1 MYAALWQRQTEGL
14 AQQCQQFHNGLNYDA
29 PVAEPEVLMQGL
41 TLAREFYH
49 ACRPVLWEEIPDI
62 MARAAIGLVGE
73 GSEYFGCDDAA
84 SRDHDFGPAFCLW
97 LPHAEL
103 QRHAPRIEAALRH
116 LPAHFGGFD
125 SRLAPAKRLG
135 RVGPLAVED
144 FYTFFTGLSELP
156 ATWQEWLAIPEYQ
169 LAACTNGEV
178 FEDGAG
184 EFTRRRRALLAGY
197 PDDVRLKKMA
207 ARCMIMAQAGQYNL
221 PRCLQRG
228 DGPAAMFCVTRF
240 AEAALSLVYLCNARY
255 MPFYKWAARLASSLP
270 ILGAEVTQTV
280 NRLAA
285 MPLRGAEDME
295 ATRVAEDFCAAVA
308 RHLRHMGLSQDTGNW
323 LWAHGPQ
330 IMRHVREPQLRHMD
344 MLQG

>member
-1 MYAALWQRQTEGL
+1 
-14 AQQCQQFHNGLNYDA
+14 
-29 PVAEPEVLMQGL
+29 MQGL

-73 GSEYFGCDDAA
+73 GSECFGCDDTA

-103 QRHAPRIEAALRH
+103 QRHAPRIEAALRR

>member
-1 MYAALWQRQTEGL
+1 MYAALWQRQTERL

-73 GSEYFGCDDAA
+73 GSECFGCDDTA

-103 QRHAPRIEAALRH
+103 QRHAPRIEAALRR

-178 FEDGAG
+178 FEDAAG